1 MTYLFICRYLHSLL
15 SNPELLRIH
24 YEDYAILRDQEK
36 SNMLPNMA
44 AGVGSILFAISIDK
58 PDLNSGIPPRVDK
71 LRSKAEPI
79 IEAPIVTSSGRVSN
93 NTYRVIHNYLDLENK
108 IRVLA

>member
-1 MTYLFICRYLHSLL
+1 MTYLFIYRYLHSLL
-15 SNPELLRIH
+15 SNPDLLRIY

-44 AGVGSILFAISIDK
+44 AGVGSILFAVNIDK

-71 LRSKAEPI
+71 LKSKAEPI
-79 IEAPIVTSSGRVSN
+79 IEAPIIASSGRVSN
-93 NTYRVIHNYLDLENK
+93 ATYNIPEC
-108 IRVLA
+108 